1 MPASRSHTA
10 VAFAGARKPLQAIQ
24 VPTEA
29 PKDDEILIQSQ
40 FTASTPLDLHRADG
54 GLLMKLGDI
63 FGSTTAGVVVKVGP
77 QASGR
82 LRVGDR
88 VFGWAFQEPR
98 YKAHQEYVTAPEW
111 MFGKIPENIS
121 SEEAATIPENLITIF
136 NTLATDLAL
145 PTPWPKP
152 EDYVPDHAND
162 PILVWG
168 AGSSVGQSAL
178 QVLRWYGYR
187 HILATASPA
196 HHEYL
201 RGLGATECFD
211 YRDAS
216 VLAAASRMHEK
227 GGKKSDGAP
236 ETIPFIIDCIGS
248 RDGSLGPILQ
258 QKLAQ
263 RGSIV
268 AVMLPVILTHASP
281 DQAPEYAMDAAEVAG
296 SLGTVASSGVTVKGV
311 RTFFVY
317 ENNPLFKEKL
327 PSEIIPALLAQ
338 KIVTPQRYRLVE
350 GKTIL
355 EREENALKQMR
366 EGAVSGVKLVW
377 RTSN

>member
-24 VPTEA
+24 VLTEA

-40 FTASTPLDLHRADG
+40 FTASTPLDLHR
-54 GLLMKLGDI
+54 
-63 FGSTTAGVVVKVGP
+63 VGP

-136 NTLATDLAL
+136 NTL
-145 PTPWPKP
+145 P

-211 YRDAS
+211 YRDAGVAQK

-281 DQAPEYAMDAAEVAG
+281 DQTPEYAMDAAEVAG

-317 ENNPLFKEKL
+317 DNNPLFKEKL